1 MPNTEPKIEEWM
13 RESILEIDSVANPLL
28 SENIAIIAKHY
39 AAHRDERVKELEEAL
54 EKIINQQPCCEGG
67 GCFYPMHDGDGNYI
81 GEQNIDPLSVI
92 QEMVQIA
99 GTILAKGAK

>member
-13 RESILEIDSVANPLL
+13 RESILEIDSMANPLL

-54 EKIINQQPCCEGG
+54 YGMLLRLAAETSRG
-67 GCFYPMHDGDGNYI
+67 I
-81 GEQNIDPLSVI
+81 GAANTTLICVWPLS
-92 QEMVQIA
+92 
-99 GTILAKGAK
+99 